1 MLSQQDNNILNRL
14 EREET
19 IYRIFPL
26 KRFIELIKSKQL
38 VLVTPEMW
46 DDPFEN
52 FFLKANAYDE
62 HGTIV
67 DLSNLRNAWFGQCW
81 TKNKDTD
88 AMWRIYSPN
97 KDGVR
102 VKTTVGKLFDAIYDK
117 EYEYSPLT
125 YFIGQVEYKTKQE
138 LESFM
143 KNASFVDMVIGGQ
156 NTSLAHLLLIKRD
169 AFLHENE
176 VRLLV
181 NESDSDRA
189 KEYKGLYKIP
199 ITNIT
204 SLIDE
209 VCLDPRLS
217 NEEYEFYQEAIK
229 SLIGEGIPI
238 EKSDLYEYNFDPIP
252 LEPER

>member
-1 MLSQQDNNILNRL
+1 MFHQKDDNILNGL

-52 FFLKANAYDE
+52 FFLKADAYDKQ
-62 HGTIV
+62 GNLV

-81 TKNKDTD
+81 TKNADTD

-102 VKTTVGKLFDAIYDK
+102 VKTTVGKLFDAIYDERDK
-117 EYEYSPLT
+117 FSRLR

-143 KNASFVDMVIGGQ
+143 SGITVSDMMFGGQ
-156 NTSLAHLLLIKRD
+156 NKWLAASLLIKRD

-181 NESDSDRA
+181 NEVNSDEA
-189 KEYKGLYKIP
+189 KLYNGLYKVSIDV
-199 ITNIT
+199 I
-204 SLIDE
+204 SLIEE
-209 VCLDPRLS
+209 VCLDPRLGK
-217 NEEYEFYQEAIK
+217 EEYEFYQEAIK

-252 LEPER
+252 LESKP